1 MLEAPKILLIGGDD
15 ALTQA
20 LASRLE
26 SEGFKPQPARNRM
39 QANALLRNL
48 RFDVI
53 LSDVVL
59 PDGDGEQCYREALPF
74 LGSTP
79 VIFTTEAGQID
90 QAVRLLKAGAVDC
103 VQKPYDISDVVE
115 RLRNAAA
122 RHTPHERSWPDPV
135 MVSPAMRELGLRLQR
150 LASTNISMLV
160 SGENGSGKEVAARYL
175 HRLSPRASE
184 PFMHVPCASL
194 GGADGERFLFGE
206 FVRSSDGS
214 GGEAKPG
221 VLEQVGRGTLFF
233 DEIEEISPYMQR
245 RLAQVIDEGGRFRR
259 VGDVS
264 PLPFEGRIMAATE
277 LSSASLRERL
287 RPNLFHRLAVVEIE
301 IMPLR
306 DRQADI
312 GPLVQFLV
320 HEVAAELG
328 VAVRPLEAEAV
339 SALCAHD
346 WPGNVRELRNRL
358 LRATSFASGDKIR
371 VEDLFPDI
379 RLDEVIGAPLPTLE
393 ETRFDA
399 ERQRIVDALAANEG
413 RIGHTARSLG
423 ISRVTLWT
431 KMKRLGVSNG
441 AGGLFLVQE
450 KPTEA
455 HICIRK

>member
-1 MLEAPKILLIGGDD
+1 
-15 ALTQA
+15 
-20 LASRLE
+20 
-26 SEGFKPQPARNRM
+26 
-39 QANALLRNL
+39 
-48 RFDVI
+48 
-53 LSDVVL
+53 
-59 PDGDGEQCYREALPF
+59 
-74 LGSTP
+74 
-79 VIFTTEAGQID
+79 
-90 QAVRLLKAGAVDC
+90 
-103 VQKPYDISDVVE
+103 
-115 RLRNAAA
+115 
-122 RHTPHERSWPDPV
+122 
-135 MVSPAMRELGLRLQR
+135 
-150 LASTNISMLV
+150 
-160 SGENGSGKEVAARYL
+160 
-175 HRLSPRASE
+175 
-184 PFMHVPCASL
+184 
-194 GGADGERFLFGE
+194 
-206 FVRSSDGS
+206 
-214 GGEAKPG
+214 
-221 VLEQVGRGTLFF
+221 
-233 DEIEEISPYMQR
+233 
-245 RLAQVIDEGGRFRR
+245 
-259 VGDVS
+259 
-264 PLPFEGRIMAATE
+264 
-277 LSSASLRERL
+277 L

-312 GPLVQFLV
+312 GPLAQSLV

-328 VAVRPLEAEAV
+328 VATRPLEAEAI

-393 ETRFDA
+393 EARFDA